1 MKLDFNQLHTH
12 SCASKRDALSK
23 VSDLVSEAKR
33 LGQRSVAVTD
43 HGILHSIPELFRE
56 CAKQGIKPIAGCELY
71 LTDDVHNPESKTNY
85 HQLLLA
91 INDTG
96 WKNLMKLSSEAFHHF
111 HNRPRIDWAMME
123 KYSEGIIATS
133 SCLSG
138 CIPKSII
145 ARDGQTAILLNRY
158 KRIFGDRFY
167 LEIQPTPIPEQQIVN
182 KELVRRSKMF
192 SVPII
197 ATGDVH
203 YAKQE
208 DYKAHQGMLALGWS
222 KKLKHPDEPAYPC
235 EEHYWMK
242 PGELI
247 LEEFVAQGFDREVI
261 IEAINN
267 TGKIVDL
274 VDFKLEKKKDLL
286 PEFPLPEGVI
296 DKNRYIGD
304 LVKEGMLRKYQ
315 PVTKEVVERIKF
327 ELDVIREKG
336 YVDYFLVV
344 ADAIKHGKEIG
355 IIFAPGRGS
364 GGGSVVAYCLDIT
377 EVDPLEYGLYFERFL
392 DVTRFKMPDIDTDVE
407 DVRRYELI
415 NYLRSKYGTDKVS
428 QVANYGRMTAR
439 LAFKNACMVY
449 DIPFKE
455 AKRITELVD
464 NSPNMTIEKARSLNQ
479 ELVYFMDTCSD
490 KFKQK
495 DNNAFVSA
503 REISWMAQKFEGVID
518 KLGKHAGGV
527 LIASEPIAD
536 YFPTYLPDHNDKDT
550 VVSQWDKDD
559 LEELGGVKFDFLG
572 LKTLRMIGLAVK
584 SIEAE
589 HGIKIDANEI
599 MRSPKDP
606 KVYELISTGKTQNMF
621 QFGSSMMQGLCQRVA
636 PKEFMDI
643 VAITSLG
650 RPAALNSGDTQRWID
665 IRNGAS
671 EEVYSHPD
679 EVQVTGETKGIIAFQ
694 EHVMKLVNVFAGWTL
709 GKGDSLR
716 KKSVEELETM
726 RDEFVSDAANL
737 SGCDTLESVMAFEIC
752 MHELWDR
759 IIAYSGYGFNK
770 SHAVAYSMITY
781 MTAWL
786 EVYYPANWIAAIM
799 STKMSDKETIAQGLA
814 DIKANGFEFNPPDI
828 NKSELIFTAHNNK
841 ITFPL
846 SVINGVGD
854 KAVQAIMDARK
865 PLGIGSK
872 GYKVASN
879 EKERGFAIDA
889 YIKTPIPE
897 EPFTSLED
905 ILSRIPKRT
914 LNAKVMKGL
923 IFAGAFDSLYPTTTR
938 FGIYANY
945 LQLKGESSN
954 KIASILGDM
963 PPWNDT
969 EKANWEKDLLGV
981 YISCHPLQKYHF
993 RNWQEFSEGG
1003 KALVGGI
1010 VTKVKS
1016 FLDKKKNKMAF
1027 VSLDTYQGQREVV
1040 VFSSTYSK
1048 FEHLLKVDSVVMID
1062 GKKQNESLLANSI
1075 KTLEV

>member
-1 MKLDFNQLHTH
+1 MTDELTVLDFNQIHTH

-33 LGQRSVAVTD
+33 LGQRAIAVTD
-43 HGILHSIPELFRE
+43 HGVLHTVPELFRE
-56 CAKQGIKPIAGCELY
+56 CRKQGIKAIAGMEGYLCE
-71 LTDDVHNPESKTNY
+71 DVNNPECKTNY
-85 HQLLLA
+85 HQLLIA
-91 INDTG
+91 INETG
-96 WKNLMKLSSEAFHHF
+96 WKNLMRLSSEAYTHF
-111 HNRPRIDWAMME
+111 HNRPRFDWAMME

-138 CIPKSII
+138 VIPKAII
-145 ARDGQTAILLNRY
+145 NSGLAQTSHLIRKY
-158 KRIFGDRFY
+158 KNIFGDRFY
-167 LEIQPTPIPEQQIVN
+167 LEIQPTPISEQQIVN
-182 KELVRRSKMF
+182 RELIDLAKVHNIPL
-192 SVPII
+192 V

-208 DYKAHQGMLALGWS
+208 DYLAHQGVLALGWA

-242 PGELI
+242 PGKLI
-247 LEEFVAQGFDREVI
+247 LEEFVAQGFDRETI
-261 IEAINN
+261 ITAINN
-267 TGKIVDL
+267 TGVIVDR
-274 VDFKLEKKKDLL
+274 VDFDLKKEKDLL
-286 PEFPLPEGVI
+286 PEFPLPEGVN

-304 LVKEGMLRKYQ
+304 LVKEGMLRKYK
-315 PVTKEVVERIKF
+315 PVTQEVVDRIKF
-327 ELDVIREKG
+327 ELDVIKEKG

-344 ADAIKHGKEIG
+344 ADAIKWGKEND

-364 GGGSVVAYCLDIT
+364 GASSVVAYCLDIT
-377 EVDPLEYGLYFERFL
+377 EVDPIEYGLYFERFL
-392 DVTRFKMPDIDTDVE
+392 DITRFKMPDIDTDVE

-415 NYLRSKYGTDKVS
+415 NYLRGKYGLEMVS
-428 QVANYGRMTAR
+428 QIANYGRMTAR

-464 NSPNMTIEKARSLNQ
+464 GSPNMTIEKARSLNQ

-495 DNNAFVSA
+495 DNDAFVSA
-503 REISWMAQKFEGVID
+503 REISWMAMKFEGVID

-527 LIASEPIAD
+527 LIASEPIKN

-550 VVSQWDKDD
+550 IVAQFDKDD
-559 LEELGGVKFDFLG
+559 LEELGGTKFDFLG

-589 HGIKIDANEI
+589 HGVKIDPNEI

-636 PKEFMDI
+636 PTQFMDI

-665 IRNGAS
+665 IRNGLS

-694 EHVMKLVNVFAGWTL
+694 EHVMRLVNVFAGWTL

-716 KKSVEELETM
+716 KKSVEELEAM
-726 RDEFVSDAANL
+726 REEFTEDACKKYGQVL
-737 SGCDTLESVMAFEIC
+737 GGEFDYQMDV
-752 MHELWDR
+752 LWDR

-814 DIKANGFEFNPPDI
+814 DIKSNGFDFNPPDI
-828 NKSELIFTAHNNK
+828 NLSETIFTAHNNK

-854 KAVQAIMDARK
+854 KAVQSIMEER
-865 PLGIGSK
+865 SK
-872 GYKVASN
+872 Q
-879 EKERGFAIDA
+879 
-889 YIKTPIPE
+889 
-897 EPFTSLED
+897 PFTSLED
-905 ILSRIPKRT
+905 ILSRIPKRQ

-923 IFAGAFDSLYPTTTR
+923 IFAGAFDSLYPDKTR
-938 FGIYANY
+938 EGIYIEY
-945 LQLKGESSN
+945 LHAKGESLNSVT
-954 KIASILGDM
+954 KTMDKF
-963 PPWNDT
+963 PPWSET
-969 EKANWEKDLLGV
+969 EQANWEKDLLGV
-981 YISCHPLQKYHF
+981 YISAHPLQKYHF
-993 RNWQEFSEGG
+993 KNWQEFSEGG
-1003 KALVGGI
+1003 QALVGGI
-1010 VTKVKS
+1010 ITKVKS

-1027 VSLDTYQGQREVV
+1027 VTLDTYQGSREVV
-1040 VFSSTYSK
+1040 VFSSTYAK
-1048 FEHLLKVDSVVMID
+1048 FESLLAVDSVVMID

-1075 KTLEV
+1075 KTLSV

>member
-1 MKLDFNQLHTH
+1 MTDELTVKLDFNQLHTH
-12 SCASKRDALSK
+12 SCASKRDALSR
-23 VSDLVSEAKR
+23 VDDLVAEAKR
-33 LGQRSVAVTD
+33 LGQRGIAISD
-43 HGILHSIPELFRE
+43 HGVLHAIPELYRE
-56 CAKQGIKPIAGCELY
+56 CRKQGIKAVAAMEGY
-71 LTDDVHNPESKTNY
+71 LTEDVNDPDSKTNY
-85 HQLLLA
+85 HQVLIA
-91 INDTG
+91 INETG
-96 WKNLMKLSSEAFHHF
+96 WKNLMRLSSEAFTHF
-111 HNRPRIDWAMME
+111 HNRPRFDWVIME

-138 CIPKSII
+138 VIPK
-145 ARDGQTAILLNRY
+145 AILEGDSSKVRELYHRY
-158 KRIFGDRFY
+158 RNIYGDRFY
-167 LEIQPTPIPEQQIVN
+167 LEIQPTPIPDQQIVN
-182 KELVRRSKMF
+182 KKLVELAELTGC
-192 SVPII
+192 PLI

-208 DYKAHQGMLALGWS
+208 DYLAHQGVLALGWA

-247 LEEFVAQGFDREVI
+247 LEEFVSQGFDRETI
-261 IEAINN
+261 ITAINN
-267 TGKIVDL
+267 TGVILDR
-274 VDFKLEKKKDLL
+274 VDFDLKKEKDLL
-286 PEFPLPEGVI
+286 PEFPLPQGVT
-296 DKNRYIGD
+296 DKNAYIGQ
-304 LVKEGMLRKYQ
+304 LVKEGMLRKYK
-315 PVTKEVVERIKF
+315 PVTQEVVDRIKF
-327 ELDVIREKG
+327 ELSVIKEKG

-344 ADAIKHGKEIG
+344 ADAIKWGKEND

-392 DVTRFKMPDIDTDVE
+392 DISRFKMPDIDTDVE

-415 NYLRSKYGTDKVS
+415 NYFRSKYGIDKVS

-449 DIPFKE
+449 DIPFSE
-455 AKRITELVD
+455 SKRIAGLVD
-464 NSPNMTIEKARSLNQ
+464 DAPKMTIEKARALHPG
-479 ELVYFMDTCSD
+479 LVEFMDGKEF

-495 DNNAFVSA
+495 DNDAFVTNH
-503 REISWMAQKFEGVID
+503 EISWMASKFEGVID

-589 HGIKIDANEI
+589 HGVKVDPNEI

-606 KVYELISTGKTQNMF
+606 KVYELIATGKTQNMF

-636 PKEFMDI
+636 PKEFRDI

-665 IRNGAS
+665 IRNGLS

-679 EVQVTGETKGIIAFQ
+679 EIQVTGETKGIIAYQ
-694 EHVMKLVNVFAGWTL
+694 EHVMRLVNVFAGWTL

-716 KKSVEELETM
+716 KKSVEELEAM
-726 RDEFVSDAANL
+726 REEFVLDCVNNENVGAVE
-737 SGCDTLESVMAFEIC
+737 GFTGC

-759 IIAYSGYGFNK
+759 IVAYSGYGFNK

-781 MTAWL
+781 ITAWL
-786 EVYYPANWIAAIM
+786 ELYYPAHWLSAIM
-799 STKMSDKETIAQGLA
+799 STKMGDKEVIAQGLA

-854 KAVQAIMDARK
+854 KAVQVI
-865 PLGIGSK
+865 L
-872 GYKVASN
+872 
-879 EKERGFAIDA
+879 EERA
-889 YIKTPIPE
+889 KH
-897 EPFTSLED
+897 PFTSLED
-905 ILSRIPKRT
+905 ILSRVSKRSV
-914 LNAKVMKGL
+914 NAKVMKGL
-923 IFAGAFDSLYPTTTR
+923 IFAGAFDSLYPKWNR
-938 FGIYANY
+938 QMIYVAYMNV
-945 LQLKGESSN
+945 KGMTKKEKETLS
-954 KIASILGDM
+954 ALEWD
-963 PPWNDT
+963 DT
-969 EKANWEKDLLGV
+969 IKANWEKDLLGV
-981 YISCHPLQKYHF
+981 YISTHPLQKYHF
-993 RNWQEFSEGG
+993 RNWQEFQEGG

-1016 FLDKKKNKMAF
+1016 FNDKKGNRMAF

-1040 VFSSTYSK
+1040 VFSSTYAK

-1062 GKKQNESLLANSI
+1062 GKTQNESLLANSI

>member
-1 MKLDFNQLHTH
+1 MKIDFNQLHTH

-23 VSDLVSEAKR
+23 VSDLVAEAKR
-33 LGQRSVAVTD
+33 LGQRGIAVTD
-43 HGILHSIPELFRE
+43 HAVLHSIPELYRE
-56 CAKQGIKPIAGCELY
+56 CRKQGIKPVAGFEGYLCE
-71 LTDDVHNPESKTNY
+71 DVNDPECKTNY
-85 HQLLLA
+85 HQVLIA
-91 INDTG
+91 INETG
-96 WKNLMKLSSEAFHHF
+96 WKNLMRLSSEAFTHF
-111 HNRPRIDWAMME
+111 HNRPRFDWAMME

-138 CIPKSII
+138 VIPTVFKRGENKSD
-145 ARDGQTAILLNRY
+145 ALWHLERY
-158 KRIFGDRFY
+158 LKIFGDRFY
-167 LEIQPTPIPEQQIVN
+167 LEIQPTPIPEQQVVN
-182 KELVRRSKMF
+182 RELTGLANQYDIPLVT
-192 SVPII
+192 
-197 ATGDVH
+197 TGDVH

-208 DYKAHQGMLALGWS
+208 DYLAHQGVLALGWA

-247 LEEFVAQGFDREVI
+247 LEEFVAQGFDRETIVT
-261 IEAINN
+261 AINN
-267 TGKIVDL
+267 TGVILDR
-274 VDFKLEKKKDLL
+274 VDFDLKKEKDLL
-286 PEFPLPEGVI
+286 PEFPLPQGGT
-296 DKNRYIGD
+296 DKNAYIGQ
-304 LVKEGMLRKYQ
+304 LVKEGMLRKYK
-315 PVTKEVVERIKF
+315 PVTQEVVDRIKF
-327 ELDVIREKG
+327 ELSVIKEKG

-344 ADAIKHGKEIG
+344 ADAIKWGKEND

-364 GGGSVVAYCLDIT
+364 GGGSVVAYCMDIT
-377 EVDPLEYGLYFERFL
+377 EVDPIEYNLYFERFL
-392 DVTRFKMPDIDTDVE
+392 DITRMKLPDVDTDVE

-439 LAFKNACMVY
+439 LAFKNACMIY

-455 AKRITELVD
+455 TKRITELVD

-495 DNNAFVSA
+495 DNDAFVSA
-503 REISWMAQKFEGVID
+503 REISWMASKFEGVID

-589 HGIKIDANEI
+589 HGVKIDPNEI
-599 MRSPKDP
+599 MRSPKDT

-665 IRNGAS
+665 IRNGLS

-716 KKSVEELETM
+716 KKSVEELEAM
-726 RDEFVSDAANL
+726 RNEFVADCIVHARENDL
-737 SGCDTLESVMAFEIC
+737 PRGEKLVNQMD
-752 MHELWDR
+752 ELWDR

-781 MTAWL
+781 ITAWL
-786 EVYYPANWIAAIM
+786 ELYYPDHWLSAIM
-799 STKMSDKETIAQGLA
+799 STKMGDKEVIAQGLA

-854 KAVQAIMDARK
+854 KAVSVI
-865 PLGIGSK
+865 L
-872 GYKVASN
+872 
-879 EKERGFAIDA
+879 EERA
-889 YIKTPIPE
+889 KQ
-897 EPFTSLED
+897 PFTSLED
-905 ILSRIPKRT
+905 ILSRVPKRSV
-914 LNAKVMKGL
+914 NAKVMKGL
-923 IFAGAFDSLYPTTTR
+923 IFAGAFDSLYPDKTR
-938 FGIYANY
+938 ESIYIEY
-945 LQLKGESSN
+945 LHVKGESYNSVV
-954 KIASILGDM
+954 KMMDKF

-969 EKANWEKDLLGV
+969 EKANWEKELLGV
-981 YISCHPLQKYHF
+981 YISAHPLQKYHF

-1003 KALVGGI
+1003 QALVGGI

-1040 VFSSTYSK
+1040 VFSSTYTK
-1048 FEHLLKVDSVVMID
+1048 FEHLLVVDSVVMID
-1062 GKKQNESLLANSI
+1062 GKKQNESLLANKI
-1075 KTLEV
+1075 KTLEVN